1 MEDYQKEEAEIL
13 RKLKLEFKKVFK
25 ISKEDLERIMETFD
39 GTTLD
44 LYIYIK
50 DLVKQNNPPS

>member
-1 MEDYQKEEAEIL
+1 
-13 RKLKLEFKKVFK
+13 
-25 ISKEDLERIMETFD
+25 METFD